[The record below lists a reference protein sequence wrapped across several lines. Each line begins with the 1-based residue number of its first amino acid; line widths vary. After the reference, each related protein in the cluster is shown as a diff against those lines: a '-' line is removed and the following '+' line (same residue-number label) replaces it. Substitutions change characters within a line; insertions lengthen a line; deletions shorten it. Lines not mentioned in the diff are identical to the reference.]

1 MILVLTNLID
11 FGLTGKCGDIM
22 QTFYIKNL
30 ETATQDLIIT
40 KSASIGGAD
49 IANFIISQ
57 EPSPIPVTLRPG
69 DSAIYFVRYIADAG
83 NEGVKTATCNNR
95 N

>member
-1 MILVLTNLID
+1 MPDTIVRELSANVVSSKILVSTNLID

-69 DSAIYFVRYIADAG
+69 DSAIYLLD
-83 NEGVKTATCNNR
+83 T
-95 N
+95 